1 MKNHQTS
8 STLYYVVAARRYN
21 FKVDIVTLN
30 KPFLLKHLGIQS
42 HVPSLFPGC
51 QGGRGRGGNDEG
63 SDGGVYRYD
72 YDDLD
77 IRPTSSSTT
86 PGGIGRNRF
95 VRLFKSW
102 VYF

>member
-1 MKNHQTS
+1 MHA
-8 STLYYVVAARRYN
+8 VVYG
-21 FKVDIVTLN
+21 FFQVQ
-30 KPFLLKHLGIQS
+30 LLKKHKIIKITKPLQDFYSI

-51 QGGRGRGGNDEG
+51 QGGRGRGGNDDG
-63 SDGGVYRYD
+63 NDGGVYRYD

-95 VRLFKSW
+95 VCLFIS
-102 VYF
+102 

>member
-1 MKNHQTS
+1 METS
-8 STLYYVVAARRYN
+8 
-21 FKVDIVTLN
+21 
-30 KPFLLKHLGIQS
+30 IQS

-51 QGGRGRGGNDEG
+51 QGSRGRGGNDDG
-63 SDGGVYRYD
+63 NDGGVYRYD

-95 VRLFKSW
+95 VCLLKSW
-102 VYF
+102 IWGILSMGIWLGLLSTQPSKIIFLNSYT

>member
-1 MKNHQTS
+1 M
-8 STLYYVVAARRYN
+8 YYLLTTRYN
-21 FKVDIVTLN
+21 LKVDFVALRYLFFVKKQIETS
-30 KPFLLKHLGIQS
+30 IQS
-42 HVPSLFPGC
+42 HVSSLFPGC

-63 SDGGVYRYD
+63 NDGGVYRYD

-95 VRLFKSW
+95 VCLFKSLI
-102 VYF
+102 YF

>member
-1 MKNHQTS
+1 MAT
-8 STLYYVVAARRYN
+8 RRYN
-21 FKVDIVTLN
+21 LKVDFLTLKYSFFVKKVN
-30 KPFLLKHLGIQS
+30 IDFYSI

-51 QGGRGRGGNDEG
+51 QGGRGRGGNDDG
-63 SDGGVYRYD
+63 NDGGVYRYD

-95 VRLFKSW
+95 VCLFKS
-102 VYF
+102 

>member
-1 MKNHQTS
+1 MATIFKPLQS
-8 STLYYVVAARRYN
+8 SIHILSNPLFEREFVYL
-21 FKVDIVTLN
+21 VT
-30 KPFLLKHLGIQS
+30 F

-51 QGGRGRGGNDEG
+51 QGGRGRGGNDDG
-63 SDGGVYRYD
+63 NDGGVYRYD

-95 VRLFKSW
+95 VCLFKS
-102 VYF
+102 